1 VSGSGARAENGSA
14 AGSGSGSRAR
24 AGSGAWAERFLS
36 AWAELRENLPRAV
49 LQTLGVILGV
59 ASVVGGFSISDSQ
72 RQRAEHLFV
81 HLGGLDKLN
90 VLPSAVIDDGA
101 PTALQAAN
109 LGLRADDSERGRA
122 LDTKVVDGANL
133 QKLLRTRVRSPLAD
147 QERQVTG
154 IGGDY
159 LAMNG
164 YDVEQGRG
172 FSLHDM
178 ETAAPVALLGS
189 EAAADLFPT
198 GEIVGRM
205 LRVGDVPVTV
215 VGLLREK
222 VFRFREGQRNIFGWR
237 NRLVAV
243 PATLVTRR
251 MQGDAYRR
259 VDRVTFRIPDLKA
272 LTVFARSLESLLK
285 ATHRQ
290 QRDFRLD
297 DVAARLK
304 RMMSQGDVYNIVF
317 LLSGVL
323 ALLGGGMVNVNIQM
337 ASLKDRVREVG
348 VKMAIGASGAEIFKG
363 FMTEALLMTL
373 FGTCLGL
380 GVGVVFSKVITASI
394 GVPLAISLASFGW
407 AAGLAGVFGF
417 VFALYPAWKA
427 SRLSPMEA
435 LRYE

>member
-1 VSGSGARAENGSA
+1 MT
-14 AGSGSGSRAR
+14 
-24 AGSGAWAERFLS
+24 GSGAWSERLES
-36 AWAELRENLPRAV
+36 AWVELRENLPRAV

-59 ASVVGGFSISDSQ
+59 ASVVGGFSIADSQ
-72 RQRAEHLFV
+72 RQRSQDLFV
-81 HLGGLDKLN
+81 RIGGLDKLN
-90 VLPSAVIDDGA
+90 VLPSAVIDDGS
-101 PTALQAAN
+101 PTALQAAD
-109 LGLRADDSERGRA
+109 LGLRADDSERGRD
-122 LDTKVVDGANL
+122 LDSAAVGGVNV
-133 QKLLRTRVRSPLAD
+133 QRVLRARVRSPFAD

-164 YDVEQGRG
+164 YGVEQGRG
-172 FSLHDM
+172 FAPHDM
-178 ETAAPVALLGS
+178 EAAAPVALLGS

-198 GEIVGRM
+198 GEIAGRT
-205 LRVGDVPVTV
+205 LRIGDVPVTV
-215 VGLLREK
+215 IGVLREK
-222 VFRFREGQRNIFGWR
+222 VFRFHDGEHNIFAWR

-243 PATLVTRR
+243 PASLVTRR

-259 VDRVTFRIPDLKA
+259 LDKVTFRIPDLGA
-272 LTVFARSLESLLK
+272 MARFSRSLESLLT
-285 ATHRQ
+285 ASHRQ

-304 RMMSQGDVYNIVF
+304 RMMSQGDVYNVVF

-323 ALLGGGMVNVNIQM
+323 ALIGGGLVNVNIQM

-348 VKMAIGASGAEIFKG
+348 VKMAIGASGGEVFKG

-380 GVGVVFSKVITASI
+380 VVGVVFSKVITASI
-394 GVPLAISLASFGW
+394 GVPLSISAPSFGW
-407 AAGLAGVFGF
+407 AAALAGAFGF
-417 VFALYPAWKA
+417 LFALYPAWKA

>member
-1 VSGSGARAENGSA
+1 MTLGRGV
-14 AGSGSGSRAR
+14 
-24 AGSGAWAERFLS
+24 WAERLAG

-72 RQRAEHLFV
+72 RQRAQDLFV
-81 HLGGLDKLN
+81 RMGGLDKLN
-90 VLPSAVIDDGA
+90 ALPSQVVDDGS
-101 PTALQAAN
+101 PSALQMAN
-109 LGLRADDSERGRA
+109 LGLRAYDSERGRE
-122 LDTKVVDGANL
+122 LDPAAVGGVYV
-133 QKLLRTRVRSPLAD
+133 QRSLRARVLSAMAD

-159 LAMNG
+159 LAMQG
-164 YDVEQGRG
+164 YDVEQGRA

-189 EAAADLFPT
+189 EAVADLFPS
-198 GEIVGRM
+198 GEVVGRT
-205 LRVGDVPVTV
+205 LRIGDTPVTV
-215 VGLLREK
+215 VGVLREK
-222 VFRFREGQRNIFGWR
+222 VFRFREGQNNIFSWR

-251 MQGDAYRR
+251 MQGDAYHRL
-259 VDRVTFRIPDLKA
+259 DRVTFRIPDLSGIA
-272 LTVFARSLESLLK
+272 RFSRSLTSLLT

-297 DVAARLK
+297 DVAARLQ
-304 RMMSQGDVYNIVF
+304 RMTSQGDVYNVVF

-348 VKMAIGASGAEIFKG
+348 VKMAIGASGGEIFKA
-363 FMTEALLMTL
+363 FMTEALLMTV
-373 FGTCLGL
+373 FGTLLGL
-380 GVGVVFSKVITASI
+380 VVGVAFSKVITASI
-394 GVPLAISLASFGW
+394 GVPLSISPVSFAW
-407 AAGLAGVFGF
+407 AAGLAGAFGF
-417 VFALYPAWKA
+417 LFALYPAWKA

>member
-1 VSGSGARAENGSA
+1 MI
-14 AGSGSGSRAR
+14 
-24 AGSGAWAERFLS
+24 GSGAWAERFES

-72 RQRAEHLFV
+72 RQRAAELFV
-81 HLGGLDKLN
+81 RLGGLDKLN
-90 VLPSAVIDDGA
+90 VLPSAVVNDGS
-101 PTALQAAN
+101 PSALQMAN
-109 LGLRADDSERGRA
+109 LGLRSADAERGHD
-122 LDTKVVDGANL
+122 LDPRQVQGVSE
-133 QKLLRTRVRSPLAD
+133 QKLLRARVRSQFAD

-159 LAMNG
+159 LALNG
-164 YDVEQGRG
+164 YELEQGRI
-172 FSLHDM
+172 FARRDL
-178 ETAAPVALLGS
+178 ETAAPVAVLGS
-189 EAAADLFPT
+189 SAAAELFPT
-198 GEIVGRM
+198 GEVIGRP

-215 VGLLREK
+215 IGVLHEK
-222 VFRFREGQRNIFGWR
+222 VFRFRAKQRNIFAWR

-243 PATLVTRR
+243 PATLVTQR
-251 MQGDAYRR
+251 MQGDSYRR
-259 VDRVTFRIPDLKA
+259 LDRVTLKIPDLNAMKM
-272 LTVFARSLESLLK
+272 FARSLQSLLT

-297 DVAARLK
+297 DVAARVR
-304 RMMSQGDVYNIVF
+304 RMQSQGDIYNIVF

-348 VKMAIGASGAEIFKG
+348 VKMAIGAPGSEIFKA
-363 FMTEALLMTL
+363 FMTEALLLTV

-380 GVGVVFSKVITASI
+380 VAGVVFSKVITAAI
-394 GVPLAISLASFGW
+394 GVPLAISPVSFGW
-407 AAGLAGVFGF
+407 AAVLAGAFGF
-417 VFALYPAWKA
+417 LFALYPAWKA

>member
-1 VSGSGARAENGSA
+1 VIGT
-14 AGSGSGSRAR
+14 
-24 AGSGAWAERFLS
+24 GAWAERFES
-36 AWAELRENLPRAV
+36 AWVELRENLPRAV

-72 RQRAEHLFV
+72 RQRAQDLFV
-81 HLGGLDKLN
+81 RLGGLDKLN
-90 VLPSAVIDDGA
+90 VLPSQVVDDGS
-101 PTALQAAN
+101 PSALQMAN
-109 LGLRADDSERGRA
+109 LGLRADDSERGRD
-122 LDTKVVDGANL
+122 LDAKAVGGVNV
-133 QKLLRTRVRSPLAD
+133 QRLLRTQVRSAVGD

-172 FSLHDM
+172 FSMHDM

-189 EAAADLFPT
+189 EAAGELFPS
-198 GEIVGRM
+198 GEIVGHT
-205 LRVGDVPVTV
+205 LRIGDVPVTV
-215 VGLLREK
+215 VGVLREK
-222 VFRFREGQRNIFGWR
+222 VFRFRKGQNNIFRWR

-243 PATLVTRR
+243 PASLVTSR
-251 MQGDAYRR
+251 MQGDAYHRL
-259 VDRVTFRIPDLKA
+259 DRVTFRIPDLTVMAQFTKSLQSM
-272 LTVFARSLESLLK
+272 LTG
-285 ATHRQ
+285 THRQ

-304 RMMSQGDVYNIVF
+304 RQASQGDVYNIVF
-317 LLSGVL
+317 LLSGIL

-348 VKMAIGASGAEIFKG
+348 VKMAIGASGGEIFKA
-363 FMTEALLMTL
+363 FMTEAFLMTL

-380 GVGVVFSKVITASI
+380 VAGVIFSKVITASI
-394 GVPLAISLASFGW
+394 GVPLSISPMSFAWAS
-407 AAGLAGVFGF
+407 GLAGAFGF
-417 VFALYPAWKA
+417 LFALYPAWKA

>member
-1 VSGSGARAENGSA
+1 MIGT
-14 AGSGSGSRAR
+14 
-24 AGSGAWAERFLS
+24 GAWAERFES
-36 AWAELRENLPRAV
+36 AWVELRENLPRAV

-72 RQRAEHLFV
+72 RQRAQDLFV
-81 HLGGLDKLN
+81 RLGGLDKLN
-90 VLPSAVIDDGA
+90 VLPSQVVDDGS
-101 PTALQAAN
+101 PSALQMAN
-109 LGLRADDSERGRA
+109 LGLRADDSERGRD
-122 LDTKVVDGANL
+122 LDTKAVGGVNV
-133 QKLLRTRVRSPLAD
+133 QRLLRTQVRSAVGD

-172 FSLHDM
+172 FSMHDM

-189 EAAADLFPT
+189 EAAGELFPS
-198 GEIVGRM
+198 GEIVGHT
-205 LRVGDVPVTV
+205 LRIGDVPVTV
-215 VGLLREK
+215 VGVLREK
-222 VFRFREGQRNIFGWR
+222 VFRFRKGQNNIFRWR

-243 PATLVTRR
+243 PASLVTSR
-251 MQGDAYRR
+251 MQGDAYHRL
-259 VDRVTFRIPDLKA
+259 DRVTFRIPDLTVMAQFTKSLQSM
-272 LTVFARSLESLLK
+272 LTG
-285 ATHRQ
+285 THRQ

-304 RMMSQGDVYNIVF
+304 RQASQGDVYNIVF
-317 LLSGVL
+317 LLSGIL

-348 VKMAIGASGAEIFKG
+348 VKMAIGASGGEIFKA
-363 FMTEALLMTL
+363 FMTEAFLMTL

-380 GVGVVFSKVITASI
+380 VAGVIFSKVITASI
-394 GVPLAISLASFGW
+394 GVPLSISPMSFAWAS
-407 AAGLAGVFGF
+407 GLAGAFGF
-417 VFALYPAWKA
+417 LFALYPAWKA

>member
-1 VSGSGARAENGSA
+1 VI
-14 AGSGSGSRAR
+14 
-24 AGSGAWAERFLS
+24 GSGAWAERFES
-36 AWAELRENLPRAV
+36 AWVELRENLPRAV

-72 RQRAEHLFV
+72 RQRAEDLFV
-81 HLGGLDKLN
+81 RLGGLDKLN
-90 VLPSAVIDDGA
+90 VLPSQVVDDGS
-101 PTALQAAN
+101 PSALQTAN
-109 LGLRADDSERGRA
+109 LGLRADDSERGRD
-122 LDTKVVDGANL
+122 LDAKAVGGVNV
-133 QKLLRTRVRSPLAD
+133 QRLLRAQVRSAMAD

-178 ETAAPVALLGS
+178 ETAAPVAVLGS
-189 EAAADLFPT
+189 EAAAELFPT
-198 GEIVGRM
+198 GEIVGRV
-205 LRVGDVPVTV
+205 LRIGDVPVTV
-215 VGLLREK
+215 IGVLRQK
-222 VFRFREGQRNIFGWR
+222 VFRFRKGQNNIFSWR

-243 PATLVTRR
+243 PASLVTSR
-251 MQGDAYRR
+251 MQGDAYHRL
-259 VDRVTFRIPDLKA
+259 DRVTFRIPDLS
-272 LTVFARSLESLLK
+272 VMARFSKSLQSLLT
-285 ATHRQ
+285 ASHRQ

-297 DVAARLK
+297 DVAARL
-304 RMMSQGDVYNIVF
+304 RRQTSQGDVYNVVF

-348 VKMAIGASGAEIFKG
+348 VKMAIGASGGEIFKA
-363 FMTEALLMTL
+363 FMTEAFLMTL
-373 FGTCLGL
+373 FGTALGL
-380 GVGVVFSKVITASI
+380 VAGVIFSKAITASI
-394 GVPLAISLASFGW
+394 GVPLSISPMSFAWAS
-407 AAGLAGVFGF
+407 GLAGAFGF

>member
-1 VSGSGARAENGSA
+1 MI
-14 AGSGSGSRAR
+14 
-24 AGSGAWAERFLS
+24 GSGAWAERFES
-36 AWAELRENLPRAV
+36 AWVELRENLPRAV

-72 RQRAEHLFV
+72 RQRAQDLFV
-81 HLGGLDKLN
+81 RIGGLDKIN
-90 VLPSAVIDDGA
+90 VLPSQVIDDGS
-101 PTALQAAN
+101 PSALQTAN
-109 LGLRADDSERGRA
+109 LGLRADDSERGRE
-122 LDTKVVDGANL
+122 LDSKAVGGVNV
-133 QKLLRTRVRSPLAD
+133 QRLLRAQVRSAMAD

-189 EAAADLFPT
+189 EAAGDLFPT
-198 GEIVGRM
+198 GEIVGRT
-205 LRVGDVPVTV
+205 LRIGDVPVTV
-215 VGLLREK
+215 IGVLREK
-222 VFRFREGQRNIFGWR
+222 VFRFREGQNNIFRWR

-243 PATLVTRR
+243 PASLLTSR

-259 VDRVTFRIPDLKA
+259 LDRVTFRIPDLSA
-272 LTVFARSLESLLK
+272 MARFSQSLQTLLT

-297 DVAARLK
+297 DVAARMR
-304 RMMSQGDVYNIVF
+304 RMTSQGDVYNLVF

-348 VKMAIGASGAEIFKG
+348 VKMAIGASGGEIFKA
-363 FMTEALLMTL
+363 FMTEAFLMTL
-373 FGTCLGL
+373 FGTCLGMA
-380 GVGVVFSKVITASI
+380 VGVVFSKVITASI
-394 GVPLAISLASFGW
+394 GVPLSISPLSFAW
-407 AAGLAGVFGF
+407 AAGLAGAFGF
-417 VFALYPAWKA
+417 LFALYPAWKA

>member
-1 VSGSGARAENGSA
+1 MSEGGGRT
-14 AGSGSGSRAR
+14 
-24 AGSGAWAERFLS
+24 GAWAERFQS
-36 AWAELRENLPRAV
+36 AWVELRENLPRAV

-72 RQRAEHLFV
+72 RRQAERLFV
-81 HLGGLDKLN
+81 RVGGLDKLN
-90 VLPSAVIDDGA
+90 VLPSEVIDDGS
-101 PTALQAAN
+101 PTALQTAN
-109 LGLRADDSERGRA
+109 LGLRSADSDRGRE
-122 LDTKVVDGANL
+122 LDSLVVGAVSE
-133 QKLLRTRVRSPLAD
+133 QKLLRARVRSAYAD

-154 IGGDY
+154 VGGDY
-159 LAMNG
+159 LALNG
-164 YDVEQGRG
+164 YEAEQGRR
-172 FSLHDM
+172 FSLQDL
-178 ETAAPVALLGS
+178 ETAAPVAMLGS

-198 GEIVGRM
+198 GEIVGKT
-205 LRVGDVPVTV
+205 LRIGDVPVTV

-222 VFRFREGQRNIFGWR
+222 VFRFREGQRNQFAWR

-259 VDRVTFRIPDLKA
+259 LDKVTFRIPDLNA
-272 LTVFARSLESLLK
+272 MTVFSRSLESML
-285 ATHRQ
+285 TGSHRQ

-297 DVAARLK
+297 DVAARVK
-304 RMMSQGDVYNIVF
+304 RMMSQGQIYNLVF

-348 VKMAIGASGAEIFKG
+348 VKMAIGASGAEIFKA
-363 FMTEALLMTL
+363 FMTEALLTTA

-380 GVGVVFSKVITASI
+380 ATGVVFSKVITASI
-394 GVPLAISLASFGW
+394 GVPLAISVASFGW
-407 AAGLAGVFGF
+407 AAALAGAFGF

-427 SRLSPMEA
+427 SRLSPMAA

>member
-1 VSGSGARAENGSA
+1 MIGR
-14 AGSGSGSRAR
+14 
-24 AGSGAWAERFLS
+24 GAWAERFAS
-36 AWAELRENLPRAV
+36 AWTELRENLPRAV

-72 RQRAEHLFV
+72 RKQASHLFV
-81 HLGGLDKLN
+81 RLGGLDKLN
-90 VLPSAVIDDGA
+90 VLPSQVIDDAA
-101 PTALQAAN
+101 PSALRTAN
-109 LGLRADDSERGRA
+109 LGLRSADSERGRD
-122 LDTKVVDGANL
+122 LDAKLVGAVSE
-133 QKLLRTRVRSPLAD
+133 QKLLRARVRSSFAD

-159 LAMNG
+159 LALNG
-164 YDVEQGRG
+164 YDVEQGRR
-172 FSLHDM
+172 FSPHDL
-178 ETAAPVALLGS
+178 EVAAPVAMLGS

-198 GEIVGRM
+198 GEIVGRTV
-205 LRVGDVPVTV
+205 RVGDVPVTV
-215 VGLLREK
+215 VGVLREK
-222 VFRFREGQRNIFGWR
+222 VFRFREGQRNLFAWR

-251 MQGDAYRR
+251 MEGDAYRR
-259 VDRVTFRIPDLKA
+259 LDRVTFRIPDLDA
-272 LTVFARSLESLLK
+272 MAIFSRSLDSLLR

-297 DVAARLK
+297 DVSARIK
-304 RMMSQGDVYNIVF
+304 RMMSQNDIYNMVF

-348 VKMAIGASGAEIFKG
+348 VKMAIGASGGEIFKG

-380 GVGVVFSKVITASI
+380 VVGVVFSKAITFSI
-394 GVPLAISLASFGW
+394 GVPLSISIASFGW
-407 AAGLAGVFGF
+407 AAALAGAFGF

>member
-1 VSGSGARAENGSA
+1 VI
-14 AGSGSGSRAR
+14 
-24 AGSGAWAERFLS
+24 GSGAWAERFES
-36 AWAELRENLPRAV
+36 AWVELRENLPRAV

-72 RQRAEHLFV
+72 RQRAQDLFV
-81 HLGGLDKLN
+81 RIGGLDKIN
-90 VLPSAVIDDGA
+90 VLPSQVIDDGS
-101 PTALQAAN
+101 PSALQTAN
-109 LGLRADDSERGRA
+109 LGLRADDSERGRE
-122 LDTKVVDGANL
+122 LDSKAVGGVNV
-133 QKLLRTRVRSPLAD
+133 QRILRAQVRSAMAD

-189 EAAADLFPT
+189 EAAGDLFPT
-198 GEIVGRM
+198 GEIVGRT
-205 LRVGDVPVTV
+205 LRIGDVPVTV
-215 VGLLREK
+215 IGVLREK
-222 VFRFREGQRNIFGWR
+222 VFRFREGQNNIFRWR

-243 PATLVTRR
+243 PASLVTSR

-259 VDRVTFRIPDLKA
+259 LDRVTFRIPDLSA
-272 LTVFARSLESLLK
+272 MARFSQSLQTLLT

-297 DVAARLK
+297 DVAARLR
-304 RMMSQGDVYNIVF
+304 RMTSQGDVYNLVF

-348 VKMAIGASGAEIFKG
+348 VKMAIGASGGEIFKA
-363 FMTEALLMTL
+363 FMTEAFLMTL
-373 FGTCLGL
+373 FGTCLGMA
-380 GVGVVFSKVITASI
+380 VGVVFSKVITASI
-394 GVPLAISLASFGW
+394 GVPLSISPLSFAW
-407 AAGLAGVFGF
+407 AAGLAGAFGF
-417 VFALYPAWKA
+417 LFALYPAWKA